1 LRKKNT
7 QRQSLKNNPK
17 VPYSKQNLK
26 VQYFVTAL
34 TIVVFVLKVV
44 TYVLTHSLSVLSD
57 TLESVVNIV
66 ATLVGSYSLFI
77 ASKPKDKDHPYGHGK
92 AEFVSAAFQGS
103 LIVGIGCLIIYKA
116 IDSFIHPV
124 TLHNLNNG
132 IWLLVTIAIINLV
145 TAIALDKMGKKNNSL
160 AILSSGKLFKID
172 FFTTASVAIGI
183 VLLLITGYE
192 KIDAFIALFLGI
204 YVIYDG
210 YKIVR
215 QSLAGIMDEADMELL
230 EEVITEINSSRNPKW
245 IDLHNLRV
253 IKYGT
258 LMHIDCHLTVP
269 WYYNVNDAHSA
280 VDDFTQLIKNKF
292 GDTVEFYIHTDGCMP
307 FSCPICTIEA
317 CEKRKSPFEKRLDW
331 NLENVLLDSK
341 HRLA

>member
-1 LRKKNT
+1 M
-7 QRQSLKNNPK
+7 
-17 VPYSKQNLK
+17 PYSKQNLK

-34 TIVVFVLKVV
+34 TIVVFILKVV

-66 ATLVGSYSLFI
+66 ATLVGSYSLFV

-124 TLHNLNNG
+124 SLHNLNNG
-132 IWLLVTIAIINLV
+132 IWLLVIIAIINLV
-145 TAIALDKMGKKNNSL
+145 TALFLNRIGKKNKSL

-183 VLLLITGYE
+183 ILLLITGYE

>member
-1 LRKKNT
+1 M
-7 QRQSLKNNPK
+7 
-17 VPYSKQNLK
+17 PYSKQNLK

-34 TIVVFVLKVV
+34 TIVVFLLKVV

-57 TLESVVNIV
+57 TMESVVNIV

-116 IDSFIHPV
+116 IDSFIHPIS
-124 TLHNLNNG
+124 LHNLNNG
-132 IWLLVTIAIINLV
+132 IWLLVIIAVINLV
-145 TAIALDKMGKKNNSL
+145 TAIVLKGIGTKNKSL
-160 AILSSGKLFKID
+160 AILSSGKLFQID

-183 VLLLITGYE
+183 LLLLVTGYE
-192 KIDAFIALFLGI
+192 KIDAIIALLLGI

-230 EEVITEINSSRNPKW
+230 EKVIAEINLSRNEKW

-253 IKYGT
+253 IKYGA

-269 WYYNVNDAHSA
+269 WYYNVNEAHEA
-280 VDDFTQLIKNKF
+280 VDDFTRLIKNKF
-292 GDTVEFYIHTDGCMP
+292 GDSVEFYIHTDGCMP
-307 FSCPICTIEA
+307 FSCPICTIET
-317 CEKRKSPFEKRLDW
+317 CQKRKAPFEKKLNW